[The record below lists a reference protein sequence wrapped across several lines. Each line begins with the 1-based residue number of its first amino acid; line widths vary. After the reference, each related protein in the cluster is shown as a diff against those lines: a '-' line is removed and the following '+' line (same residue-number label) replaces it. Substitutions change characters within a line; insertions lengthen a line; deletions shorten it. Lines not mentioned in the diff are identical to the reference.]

1 MDGGIVDQQGA
12 DGAGIAVPF
21 PDSPAAR
28 VSSFVASGGRAVVVL
43 CPARATRVAVLDG
56 VLAALPGQAMRAG
69 NPLASPLTLHRLMF
83 QLRAGAA
90 DCDDGGL
97 LARRLEERAG
107 TSALAVLV
115 VDDAQTLAADALAA
129 LAQVPNPPTGEHP
142 GRLLILAGHPDLLL
156 ALFKPGLDALHDPAS
171 ALLVD
176 LDDLGSGVGPE
187 IEGQLG
193 YDQAPPAARVPE
205 GDAVPFPGAPV
216 AVLGPELPAADGRA
230 VHRRTIWGRLARPV
244 LATLALGA
252 AASVLLA
259 LSWDRVPAPPSRLM
273 PLSLQGRPNLPPSAG
288 PGLPPAPP
296 GPPLPAQDQLP
307 AQPAMQSP
315 ASASPAPALPAPA
328 SSVPEPQNLTSIP
341 RPAAMPSDAE
351 LRRGFDAFLDR
362 AGRDT
367 AGLSPADRAALFRE
381 YLDWRSRSAGRPAR

>member
-1 MDGGIVDQQGA
+1 MDGGIVDQQGP

-28 VSSFVASGGRAVVVL
+28 VTSFVSGGGRAVVVL
-43 CPARATRVAVLDG
+43 CPSRATRAAVLDG

-83 QLRAGAA
+83 QLRAGSA
-90 DCDDGGL
+90 DCEDGGL

-107 TSALAVLV
+107 TSTLAVLA
-115 VDDAQTLAADALAA
+115 VDDAQTLAVDALAA
-129 LAQVPNPPTGEHP
+129 LAQVPSPAAGENP
-142 GRLLILAGHPDLLL
+142 GRLLILAGHPELLL
-156 ALFKPGLDALHDPAS
+156 ALFKPGLDSLHDPAN

-176 LDDLGSGVGPE
+176 LDDLGPGAGPE
-187 IEGQLG
+187 VEGG
-193 YDQAPPAARVPE
+193 PATAQARLAAPLPE

-216 AVLGPELPAADGRA
+216 PVPPELPATPDVM
-230 VHRRTIWGRLARPV
+230 VHRRTVWGRLARPV
-244 LATLALGA
+244 LAAMALGA

-259 LSWDRVPAPPSRLM
+259 LSWDRGPARPSLPGPAELGRSPQSAPPGLLAPAPVPAPVQDAAPA
-273 PLSLQGRPNLPPSAG
+273 PAAG
-288 PGLPPAPP
+288 QPPAPP
-296 GPPLPAQDQLP
+296 LIPEAQGLT
-307 AQPAMQSP
+307 
-315 ASASPAPALPAPA
+315 PAP
-328 SSVPEPQNLTSIP
+328 
-341 RPAAMPSDAE
+341 RPVAMPSDAE

-381 YLDWRSRSAGRPAR
+381 YLDWRSRSAVRPAR

>member
-1 MDGGIVDQQGA
+1 M
-12 DGAGIAVPF
+12 
-21 PDSPAAR
+21 
-28 VSSFVASGGRAVVVL
+28 
-43 CPARATRVAVLDG
+43 LDG

-90 DCDDGGL
+90 DCDDGGV
-97 LARRLEERAG
+97 LARRLEERAE

-129 LAQVPNPPTGEHP
+129 LAQVPSPADGENP

-187 IEGQLG
+187 VEGQLG
-193 YDQAPPAARVPE
+193 SDHAPPAARIPE
-205 GDAVPFPGAPV
+205 GDAVPFPGAPA
-216 AVLGPELPAADGRA
+216 AVPPPDLPAAPGRP
-230 VHRRTIWGRLARPV
+230 VHRRTVWSRLARPV

-259 LSWDRVPAPPSRLM
+259 LSWDRVPAPPSSPAQAELG
-273 PLSLQGRPNLPPSAG
+273 LLP
-288 PGLPPAPP
+288 PPAPP
-296 GPPLPAQDQLP
+296 APMPAPVQDPPPPQAAVQFP
-307 AQPAMQSP
+307 VP
-315 ASASPAPALPAPA
+315 ASPSPEVQGSTP
-328 SSVPEPQNLTSIP
+328 IP

-381 YLDWRSRSAGRPAR
+381 YLDWRSRSALRPAR

>member
-1 MDGGIVDQQGA
+1 MDGGIVDQQGQ
-12 DGAGIAVPF
+12 DGAGTAVPF

-28 VSSFVASGGRAVVVL
+28 VTSFVAGGGRAVVVL
-43 CPARATRVAVLDG
+43 CPSRATRAAVLDG

-83 QLRAGAA
+83 QLRAGSA
-90 DCDDGGL
+90 DFDDDGL

-107 TSALAVLV
+107 TSALAVLA
-115 VDDAQTLAADALAA
+115 VDDAQTLAVDALSA
-129 LAQVPNPPTGEHP
+129 LAQVPSPAAGEHP

-176 LDDLGSGVGPE
+176 LDDLGSGIGAE
-187 IEGQLG
+187 IEGQPG
-193 YDQAPPAARVPE
+193 AVREPPAPLLPA

-216 AVLGPELPAADGRA
+216 AVPPAGLPAVPGGRA
-230 VHRRTIWGRLARPV
+230 HRRTVWGRLARPV
-244 LATLALGA
+244 LAALALCA
-252 AASVLLA
+252 AASVVLA
-259 LSWDRVPAPPSRLM
+259 LSWDQMPAAPG
-273 PLSLQGRPNLPPSAG
+273 LQGRAE
-288 PGLPPAPP
+288 PGLPPLPAPP
-296 GPPLPAQDQLP
+296 GPPT
-307 AQPAMQSP
+307 
-315 ASASPAPALPAPA
+315 PAPAPAPVQDPQPAQATMQAPAPA
-328 SSVPEPQNLTSIP
+328 PPVPEAQVATPTA
-341 RPAAMPSDAE
+341 RPAALPSDAE

-381 YLDWRSRSAGRPAR
+381 YLDWRSRSAARPAR